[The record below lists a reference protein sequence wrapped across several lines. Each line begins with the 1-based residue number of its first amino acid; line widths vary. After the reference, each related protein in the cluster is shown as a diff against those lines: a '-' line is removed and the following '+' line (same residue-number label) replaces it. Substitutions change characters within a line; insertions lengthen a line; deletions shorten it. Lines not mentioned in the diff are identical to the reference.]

1 MLNLSV
7 NKVIKNGY
15 ISLGFQ
21 AFPILAALILIPIN
35 LKAYGNELWGTYVLS
50 INIIFM
56 FLYLSIGI
64 NPTINYELP
73 KLLKEKN
80 HEKIKILLSNGFYV
94 NLHTLSSNYG

>member
-50 INIIFM
+50 INIIFIYKL
-56 FLYLSIGI
+56 FLYS
-64 NPTINYELP
+64 
-73 KLLKEKN
+73 
-80 HEKIKILLSNGFYV
+80 
-94 NLHTLSSNYG
+94 